1 MEAANPWC
9 QPTFSH
15 NNFNA
20 PKANWGGL
28 TLSSQGGGSMP
39 GSVPQM
45 QRTSPYKQ
53 AQQNHQQKPADN
65 VVTAPND
72 SPFPHVVGIQGL
84 PDNCLNSTIKEFF
97 KPAKA
102 IAINVLGNGFC
113 DIAFKTHDDALQ
125 AMSKDRMNLDGKSI
139 NLTLKSQAPSGWGD
153 L

>member
-1 MEAANPWC
+1 MGEQKQMEAANPWC

-15 NNFNA
+15 NNFNQ

-39 GSVPQM
+39 GSIPQM
-45 QRTSPYKQ
+45 RKSSPYKQ
-53 AQQNHQQKPADN
+53 AQQHQKPAD

-84 PDNCLNSTIKEFF
+84 ADNCLNSTINEFF

-102 IAINVLGNGFC
+102 VAIN
-113 DIAFKTHDDALQ
+113 
-125 AMSKDRMNLDGKSI
+125 
-139 NLTLKSQAPSGWGD
+139 
-153 L
+153 